1 MTAVLK
7 ADNTTGITNCSFN
20 RVASVCL
27 LEKWPFYTMEKLT
40 IS

>member
-7 ADNTTGITNCSFN
+7 ANNATGITNCSFN
-20 RVASVCL
+20 RVAFICL
-27 LEKWPFYTMEKLT
+27 LEKWPFYTMKKLT